1 MAEHIYDNAAQQRIL
16 AMVMTLAGHE
26 LHGLTNKD
34 LAEGLS
40 VSAGTIT
47 RDLHNL
53 VKAGFAEQIAE
64 TGRYRLGP
72 KPVRISVAHMA
83 EMERATS
90 RLAETKNRYSREP

>member
-1 MAEHIYDNAAQQRIL
+1 MADHAYDNAAQQRIL
-16 AMVMTLAGHE
+16 TMVMTLAGHE

-83 EMERATS
+83 AMDRAEQ
-90 RLAETKNRYSREP
+90 RMAEIKCRYTRTP